1 MKKLKILTAPIAGV
15 TDYSY
20 RKILKEFSPD
30 VMYTEMVSA
39 NAIVMQND
47 KTINNILKLVGG
59 DSVQIFGKE
68 IDIMCRAAKFVEDLG
83 VKHIDINAGCPVNK
97 VVKTG
102 GGAALMG
109 DLDHI
114 DRLMQRLK
122 ESVNVTLSIKT
133 RIGYKGVR
141 NSLNIAKLAEKNG
154 FSYITIH
161 GRTRE
166 QMYAGVANW
175 DEIKMVKD
183 NVNIDVIGNGDIF
196 TGYDA
201 IEKANYSNVDGVMIA
216 RGMFSYP
223 WLITEIKEMLE
234 FGEIKTKVT
243 LDMKIDMA
251 KRHLM
256 SMIEEKGIQ
265 KGIQEMRKHMCWYIK
280 GIKNSTKLK
289 EKMNK
294 MENIDEILDTLESLK
309 ME

>member
-1 MKKLKILTAPIAGV
+1 LKKLKILTAPIAGV

>member
-68 IDIMCRAAKFVEDLG
+68 IDIMCRAAKFVENLG